1 MEESEEEKVDVSA
14 DYICSMIEK
23 EFEKG
28 LLLFKDLAQNEPSLS
43 FETKKQIFEKLI
55 SIVSEGFKVS

>member
-1 MEESEEEKVDVSA
+1 
-14 DYICSMIEK
+14 MIDQ

-43 FETKKQIFEKLI
+43 FETKK
-55 SIVSEGFKVS
+55 